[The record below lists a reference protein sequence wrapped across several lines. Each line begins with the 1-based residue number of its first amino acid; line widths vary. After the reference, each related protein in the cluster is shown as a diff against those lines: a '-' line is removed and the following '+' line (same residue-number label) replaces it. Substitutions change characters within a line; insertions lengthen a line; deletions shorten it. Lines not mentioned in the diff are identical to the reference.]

1 MSTPTVTLEITVVL
15 VTGANQGI
23 GLEIVKKLTA
33 ENPDY
38 HVILSGRRPDAV
50 KEAAAPFQIKGLRV
64 STLILD
70 ITSDESIQ
78 AAVKTVEADF
88 GRLDVLIN
96 NSAISGFDIHPIRE
110 RMQAVYNTNVIGTAL
125 VTDAFIPLLARSTG
139 TRRVVFVSSTLGSLA
154 LKADANLG
162 FPFRE
167 GNFGVYTHSKAA
179 LNMLALH
186 YATEHEGDARWK
198 FNIADP
204 AYYCGTN
211 LNGFQGTSTP
221 ELGAISACRLAT
233 IGADGETGTF
243 TNDTGATVPF

>member
-1 MSTPTVTLEITVVL
+1 MSTPTVTLENTVVL

-33 ENPDY
+33 GNPDY
-38 HVILSGRRPDAV
+38 HFILSGRRPDAV
-50 KEAAAPFQIKGLRV
+50 KEAAAPFQAKGLRV
-64 STLILD
+64 STLVLD

-96 NSAISGFDIHPIRE
+96 NSAISGFDINPIRE
-110 RMQAVYNTNVIGTAL
+110 RMQAVYNTNVIGTARVTAL

-139 TRRVVFVSSTLGSLA
+139 TRRVIFVSSTLGSLA
-154 LKADANLG
+154 LKAGANLG
-162 FPFRE
+162 FPFRK

-186 YATEHEGDARWK
+186 YATDHEGDAR
-198 FNIADP
+198 
-204 AYYCGTN
+204 
-211 LNGFQGTSTP
+211 
-221 ELGAISACRLAT
+221 
-233 IGADGETGTF
+233 
-243 TNDTGATVPF
+243 

>member
-1 MSTPTVTLEITVVL
+1 MSTSTITPETTVVL

-33 ENPDY
+33 EHPDY
-38 HVILSGRRPDAV
+38 HVILSGRRLDAV
-50 KEAAAPFQIKGLRV
+50 REAAAPFQASGLRV

-78 AAVKTVEADF
+78 AAVETVEAEF

-96 NSAISGFDIHPIRE
+96 NSAISGFDIHPLRD

-125 VTDAFIPLLARSTG
+125 ITDAFLPLLARSTG
-139 TRRVVFVSSTLGSLA
+139 TRRVVFVSSTLGSLT

-162 FPFRE
+162 APFRK

-186 YATEHEGDARWK
+186 YATDYEDDARWK

-204 AYYCGTN
+204 AYHCGTK
-211 LNGFQGTSTP
+211 LNGFRGTSAP

-233 IGADGETGTF
+233 LGADGETGTF

>member
-1 MSTPTVTLEITVVL
+1 MSAPTVTSDNTIVL

-33 ENPDY
+33 EQPDY
-38 HVILSGRRPDAV
+38 HIILSGRRPDAV
-50 KEAAAPFQIKGLRV
+50 KEAAAPFQAKGLRV

-78 AAVKTVEADF
+78 AAAKTVEAEF

-96 NSAISGFDIHPIRE
+96 NSAISGSEIESPRE
-110 RMQAVYNTNVIGTAL
+110 RMQTVYNTNVIGTAL
-125 VTDAFIPLLARSTG
+125 VTDAFIPLLAKSTG
-139 TRRVVFVSSTLGSLA
+139 TRRVVFVSSTLGSLN
-154 LKADANLG
+154 LKSDASLG
-162 FPFRE
+162 FFARDHDH
-167 GNFGVYTHSKAA
+167 GVYTHSKAA

-186 YATEHEGDARWK
+186 YAVEHEKDTRWK

-204 AYYCGTN
+204 AHHCGTK
-211 LNGFQGTSTP
+211 LNNFKGPAAP